1 VESKLAFLF
10 FLPVTADAVLF
21 QKWFQHL
28 VEVGRRRGK
37 GGNFSKRGKNDK
49 EGEPTEKAD
58 VWRNISNDNIIFVLI
73 RPIFN

>member
-1 VESKLAFLF
+1 
-10 FLPVTADAVLF
+10 
-21 QKWFQHL
+21 L
-28 VEVGRRRGK
+28 VEVRRRRGK
-37 GGNFSKRGKNDK
+37 GGNFGKRGKNDK